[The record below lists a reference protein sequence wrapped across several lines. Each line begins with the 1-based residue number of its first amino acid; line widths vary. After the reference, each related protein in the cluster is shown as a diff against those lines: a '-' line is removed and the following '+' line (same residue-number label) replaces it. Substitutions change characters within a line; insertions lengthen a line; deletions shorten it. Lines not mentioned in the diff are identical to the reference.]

1 MLGEGI
7 ETLYPK
13 LSDAE
18 ETLRS
23 DAYAEGGNTPPKM
36 EPLSPE
42 EEAAILQ
49 DASVADGFEMTL
61 FASAQAANYPVYVAA
76 SPNGRSL
83 RVQ

>member
-61 FASAQAANYPVYVAA
+61 FASAQAAN
-76 SPNGRSL
+76 
-83 RVQ
+83 